1 MRERGILMPITGIV
15 LHGILDALLEIEEEP
30 APFWIMLVDLCVFI
44 IATIGGV
51 AIFLKGRRKPT

>member
-1 MRERGILMPITGIV
+1 MPITGIV